1 MPKHT
6 PGPWA
11 ITEKRLTNGATL
23 NVWSPPDQDGYR
35 YVVARVDAGV
45 EPGEGDANAH
55 LIAAAPD
62 LLAAL
67 KSAVAEIEAWRS
79 GKNNRNMNKCKVGAI
94 FADLHHEGQI
104 RTALREADAG
114 A

>member
-67 KSAVAEIEAWRS
+67 RQAEDLISATFENLTTGDAGEAEAELKA
-79 GKNNRNMNKCKVGAI
+79 
-94 FADLHHEGQI
+94 I